1 MSEPGFFGGII
12 VVLLFFFFIWSGM
25 IGAGIFLIVSSLR
38 KKKKRG
44 AIGGAIYLSIAIGL
58 PALYLGIAIG
68 HAHNCTATCAANGI
82 SEKDI
87 ISCAFLAI
95 GSIGLLLTFLSTLH
109 FRRKYSTEVEATCID
124 EKGPVFQF
132 NLYGEDHTV
141 EREMNYSK
149 FYGARLGEVRTLYID
164 ENDLTHFY
172 DPREDKGSRIGLSI
186 FLYILFAHLL
196 AIGLLILFL

>member
-38 KKKKRG
+38 RKKKSG
-44 AIGGAIYLSIAIGL
+44 AIAGAFFLSIAIGL

-68 HAHNCTATCAANGI
+68 HANNCTATCAANGI

-87 ISCAFLAI
+87 ISCVFLAI
-95 GSIGLLLTFLSTLH
+95 GSIGLLVTLLLTLRFK
-109 FRRKYSTEVEATCID
+109 RKYSTEVEATCID

-132 NLYGEDHTV
+132 NLYGEDHTI
-141 EREMNYSK
+141 ERDLHYSK

-172 DPREDKGSRIGLSI
+172 DPREDKGSRISI
-186 FLYILFAHLL
+186 FVFLYILFAHLL

>member
-1 MSEPGFFGGII
+1 MPPQNSFFTE
-12 VVLLFFFFIWSGM
+12 S
-25 IGAGIFLIVSSLR
+25 AP
-38 KKKKRG
+38 
-44 AIGGAIYLSIAIGL
+44 IGGAFFLSIAIGL

-95 GSIGLLLTFLSTLH
+95 GSIGLLVTLLLTLRFK
-109 FRRKYSTEVEATCID
+109 RKYSTEVEATCID

-132 NLYGEDHTV
+132 NLYGEDHTI
-141 EREMNYSK
+141 ERDLNYSK
-149 FYGARLGEVRTLYID
+149 FYGARLGEIRTLYID